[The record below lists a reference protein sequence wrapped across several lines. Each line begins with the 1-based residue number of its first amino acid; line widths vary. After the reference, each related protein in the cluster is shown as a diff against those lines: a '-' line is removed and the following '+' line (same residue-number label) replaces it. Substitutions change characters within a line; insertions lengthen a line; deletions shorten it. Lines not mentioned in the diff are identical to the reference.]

1 MGKRYI
7 PEQVSLNSH
16 SSGNPL
22 SRNYH
27 SRRSMKEK
35 LIIKDVHS
43 DIFDYDDEPDEI
55 MGFESG
61 GYDATINATD
71 GRILA
76 QSFHGNGYTYQTE
89 AQIS

>member
-16 SSGNPL
+16 SGSNPL

-35 LIIKDVHS
+35 LIINDVHS